1 MMWGKRTEAR
11 RGTYTFLTFVERAGQ
26 WLLHSTMT
34 RLTSPLLP
42 GRRPEFFRAV
52 THSRPDFT
60 FGSLG
65 GWYTVMLFLPEAPD
79 RAAAALRMLRA
90 ERDLFDDEDRVAF
103 TVSRDE
109 AAFLALEPE
118 LPGIRHFHDPDG
130 SIADRFGVRASDG
143 GTLGHWFLLD
153 PSLRVVLVAP
163 LENSQPIFDRLRV
176 AGPAENYAGV
186 PMHAPVLIV
195 PRVFEPGL
203 CRTLID
209 CYRADGGGP
218 SGVMREINGM
228 TVGVLDGFKK
238 RRDATITDQALQST
252 IQNRVFHN
260 LLPEIERAFSFKA
273 TRMERYIV
281 ACYSA
286 EDGGYFKP
294 HRDNTSKGTAHRR
307 FACSINLNAEEFEG
321 GDLRF
326 AEFGKRTYRPP
337 TGGAVI
343 FSCSLLHEATP
354 VTRGTRYAFLPFF
367 YDDAAAKI
375 REENARY
382 IVPHEN
388 APGTEPPADSPS
400 EPRAASV

>member
-1 MMWGKRTEAR
+1 M
-11 RGTYTFLTFVERAGQ
+11 
-26 WLLHSTMT
+26 
-34 RLTSPLLP
+34 
-42 GRRPEFFRAV
+42 
-52 THSRPDFT
+52 RPDFT

-65 GWYTVMLFLPEAPD
+65 GLYTVMLFLPEAAD
-79 RAAAALRMLRA
+79 RAAAALGTLRA

-103 TVSRDE
+103 TVIRDE
-109 AAFLALEPE
+109 AAFLAVQPE

-130 SIADRFGVRASDG
+130 SIADRFGVRAADG
-143 GTLGHWFLLD
+143 GTQGHWFLLD
-153 PSLRVVLVAP
+153 PSLRVVLAAP
-163 LENSQPIFDRLRV
+163 LEKSQPIFDRLRV

-186 PMHAPVLIV
+186 PIHAPVLIV
-195 PRVFEPGL
+195 PRVFEPEL

-209 CYRADGGGP
+209 CYRADGGDP

-228 TVGVLDGFKK
+228 TVGVLDNFKK
-238 RRDATITDQALQST
+238 RRDANITDEGLKKT

-260 LLPEIERAFSFKA
+260 LLPEIERAFSFQA

-286 EDGGYFKP
+286 EDGGYFRA

-326 AEFGKRTYRPP
+326 AEFGRRTYRPP

-382 IVPHEN
+382 IIPHEG
-388 APGTEPPADSPS
+388 APGSAPS
-400 EPRAASV
+400 RVLLSQRQVASV

>member
-1 MMWGKRTEAR
+1 
-11 RGTYTFLTFVERAGQ
+11 
-26 WLLHSTMT
+26 MT

-42 GRRPEFFRAV
+42 GRRPEFFQAV
-52 THSRPDFT
+52 THARPDFS

-65 GWYTVMLFLPEAPD
+65 GLYTVMLFLPDAPD
-79 RAAAALRMLRA
+79 QRDVALSALRA
-90 ERDLFDDEDRVAF
+90 ERPLFDDIDRVVF

-109 AAFLALEPE
+109 AVFTGLTPE
-118 LPGIRHFHDPDG
+118 LPGVRHFHDPDG
-130 SIADRFGVRASDG
+130 SIADRFGVRAVDG
-143 GTLGHWFLLD
+143 GTLGYWFLLD
-153 PSLRVVLVAP
+153 PSLRVVLAAP
-163 LENSQPIFDRLRV
+163 LEKSQPIFDRLRV

-186 PMHAPVLIV
+186 PIHAPVLIV
-195 PRVFEPGL
+195 PRVFEPEL

-209 CYRADGGGP
+209 VYRADGGGP

-228 TVGVLDGFKK
+228 TVGVLDNFKK
-238 RRDATITDQALQST
+238 RRDATIIDPALQKT

-260 LLPEIERAFSFKA
+260 LLPEIERAFSFRA

-286 EDGGYFKP
+286 HDGGYFRA

-326 AEFGKRTYRPP
+326 AEFGRRTYRPP

-375 REENARY
+375 REANARF
-382 IVPHEN
+382 IIPQGSDPVS
-388 APGTEPPADSPS
+388 SPVAYTRA
-400 EPRAASV
+400 EARAASV

>member
-1 MMWGKRTEAR
+1 MN
-11 RGTYTFLTFVERAGQ
+11 
-26 WLLHSTMT
+26 
-34 RLTSPLLP
+34 RLIAPLLP
-42 GRRPEFFRAV
+42 GRRPEFFQAV
-52 THSRPDFT
+52 THMRPDFA

-65 GWYTVMLFLPEAPD
+65 GWYTVMLFLPEAAD
-79 RAAAALRMLRA
+79 RAAAALSTLRA
-90 ERDLFDDEDRVAF
+90 ERALFDDEDRVAF
-103 TVSRDE
+103 TVTRSE
-109 AAFLALEPE
+109 AAFRALEPE

-130 SIADRFGVRASDG
+130 SIADRFGVRAADG

-153 PSLRVVLVAP
+153 PSLRVVLAAP
-163 LENSQPIFDRLRV
+163 LEKSQAIFDRLRV

-186 PMHAPVLIV
+186 PIHAPVLIV
-195 PRVFEPGL
+195 PRVFEPEL

-209 CYRADGGGP
+209 VYRADGGGP

-228 TVGVLDGFKK
+228 TVGVLDNFKK
-238 RRDATITDQALQST
+238 RRDATITDGALQKT

-260 LLPEIERAFSFKA
+260 LLPEIERAFSFRA

-286 EDGGYFKP
+286 EDGGYFRA

-326 AEFGKRTYRPP
+326 AEFGRRTYRPP

-375 REENARY
+375 REANARY
-382 IVPHEN
+382 IIPQGSDHVPSPVPDE
-388 APGTEPPADSPS
+388 PTGT
-400 EPRAASV
+400 RAASV